1 MSEEFHVSSLLVQVK
16 PTSLSAVRQGV
27 VALAGAEIFAE
38 SEAGKLVIVIE
49 SEAEGV
55 IADRLS
61 TISAMPG
68 VLSASLIYHEISE
81 GHGTAEQGTSV
92 CSRPSSGELS

>member
-1 MSEEFHVSSLLVQVK
+1 MGEELHVSSLLVQVK
-16 PTSLSAVRQGV
+16 PASLGAVRQGI
-27 VALAGAEIFAE
+27 VALAGTEIFAE
-38 SEAGKLVIVIE
+38 SEAGKLVVVIE

-81 GHGTAEQGTSV
+81 DHGTAGPRT
-92 CSRPSSGELS
+92 

>member
-1 MSEEFHVSSLLVQVK
+1 VSEELHVSSLLVQVK
-16 PTSLSAVRQGV
+16 PASLCAVRQEI

-38 SEAGKLVIVIE
+38 SEAGKLVVVIE

-61 TISAMPG
+61 TISAMSG
-68 VLSASLIYHEISE
+68 VFSASLIYHEISRD
-81 GHGTAEQGTSV
+81 HGTAGQRTSMG
-92 CSRPSSGELS
+92 SRPGSGGLS

>member
-1 MSEEFHVSSLLVQVK
+1 MGEELHVSSLLVQVK
-16 PTSLSAVRQGV
+16 PTSLGAVRQGI

-38 SEAGKLVIVIE
+38 SQAGKLVVVIE

-68 VLSASLIYHEISE
+68 VLSASLIYHEISKDP
-81 GHGTAEQGTSV
+81 GTAGQRT
-92 CSRPSSGELS
+92 

>member
-1 MSEEFHVSSLLVQVK
+1 MHVSSLLVQVK
-16 PTSLSAVRQGV
+16 PASLSVVRQGI
-27 VALAGAEIFAE
+27 VALAGTEIFAE
-38 SEAGKLVIVIE
+38 SEAGKLVVVIE

-81 GHGTAEQGTSV
+81 DHGTVGQQTSMG
-92 CSRPSSGELS
+92 SRPSSGELS